1 MNYCPSCGKTIEIDR
16 LSLNLLQSF
25 FIGVVTAGKYGLY
38 LLCDPC
44 GERLLK
50 NYRDINGIGV

>member
-25 FIGVVTAGKYGLY
+25 FIGIVDKYKLY